1 MKVTS
6 LDVDPCFGE
15 PEHRSLDLWRPL
27 LFVNVSCPMNTW
39 MGGQYFEDEGAIP
52 FAVPALHKRDELA
65 YSYPEDE
72 SFLFEF
78 VHYGEGVLCVVF
90 DVCDL
95 CAVVF

>member
-1 MKVTS
+1 
-6 LDVDPCFGE
+6 
-15 PEHRSLDLWRPL
+15 
-27 LFVNVSCPMNTW
+27 MNTSSL
-39 MGGQYFEDEGAIP
+39 GSDLHDPLHGFAVAIAGRPVRPDKAALAGDVGVGVDFEDEGAIP
-52 FAVPALHKRDELA
+52 FAVPALHKRDVLA